1 MPQSKH
7 RKLPALY
14 LLTLPGLEKLAAE
27 EVERVLGGEIK
38 RVAKGLVVFR
48 LPHLDRSIF
57 RLRLAEDVFLLLWG
71 SDQLSYRAKDLELIE
86 RWTAHEPDWET
97 AWFWHHQLRPK
108 PRGKPT
114 YHLVCQ
120 MFGEHGYRRVDALE
134 ALVRGLRGRIPASW
148 RAVEEDAAVE
158 IWLTIRGKTAVC
170 GLRLSDRTMRHRDYK
185 VEHLPA
191 SLRPVAAAALIWLAQ
206 PQSHE
211 VVLDPMCGA
220 GTILAERL
228 AFDRHGLIL
237 GGDRDWTALRAAA
250 ANLQFFS
257 WHVSDREHR
266 DEGNQTW
273 PLVRWDARQ
282 LPLRDVSIPVIACN
296 PPFGKQIGAGED
308 VGLLYREL
316 VPEWDRVLQPH
327 GRVAV
332 VVADWQA
339 FARPAQNCRWQCRR
353 KFSVL
358 LLGQEVWLSLWVK
371 PGESHGEAQRARRS

>member
-1 MPQSKH
+1 MSGAKWPKI
-7 RKLPALY
+7 PAVY
-14 LLTLPGLEKLAAE
+14 LLTLPGLERLAAE
-27 EVERVLGGEIK
+27 EVERCLGGEIK
-38 RVAKGLVVFR
+38 RIAKGVVVFR
-48 LPHLDRSIF
+48 LPHLDRSLF

-71 SDQLSYRAKDLELIE
+71 SDQLTYRARDLELIE
-86 RWTAHEPDWET
+86 QWTAREPDWDA

-108 PRGKPT
+108 PKGKPT

-134 ALVRGLRGRIPASW
+134 ALAKGLRGRLPASW
-148 RAVEEDAAVE
+148 REVDEDAAVE

-170 GLRLSDRTMRHRDYK
+170 GLRLSDASMRHRPYK

-206 PQSHE
+206 PQTEE

-228 AFDRHGLIL
+228 AFDRRGRIL
-237 GGDRDWTALRAAA
+237 GGDYDVSALRAAA

-257 WHVSDREHR
+257 RTAARHR
-266 DEGNQTW
+266 QDNDAVETW
-273 PLVRWDARQ
+273 PLVRWDARR
-282 LPLRDVSIPVIACN
+282 LPLADASIPVLACN
-296 PPFGKQIGAGED
+296 PPFGKQIAAGED

-316 VPEWDRVLQPH
+316 VPEWHRVLQPH
-327 GRVAV
+327 GRAAI
-332 VVADWQA
+332 VVADWSA
-339 FARPAQNCRWQCRR
+339 FARPAQNCHWTCQRR
-353 KFSVL
+353 FRVL

-371 PGESHGEAQRARRS
+371 SSP